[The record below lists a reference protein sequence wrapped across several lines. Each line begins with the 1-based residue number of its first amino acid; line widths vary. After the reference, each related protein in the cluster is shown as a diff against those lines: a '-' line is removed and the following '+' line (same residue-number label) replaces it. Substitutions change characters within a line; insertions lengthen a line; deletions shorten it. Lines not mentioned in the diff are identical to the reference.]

1 MSHVTLRVGRLFSL
15 HTPKS
20 ALTTRKPARA
30 EAPAQG
36 VPIGPTSRGRDD
48 LAFFGLCVEV
58 NHDDPRAEMEWLAL
72 VSPEAQVWDL
82 ADDPR
87 LYLL

>member
-1 MSHVTLRVGRLFSL
+1 MSHVTLRVRRLFSL
-15 HTPKS
+15 HTLTS
-20 ALTTRKPARA
+20 APTARRPARA
-30 EAPAQG
+30 EARAQG
-36 VPIGPTSRGRDD
+36 VPIAPTTRRRDD